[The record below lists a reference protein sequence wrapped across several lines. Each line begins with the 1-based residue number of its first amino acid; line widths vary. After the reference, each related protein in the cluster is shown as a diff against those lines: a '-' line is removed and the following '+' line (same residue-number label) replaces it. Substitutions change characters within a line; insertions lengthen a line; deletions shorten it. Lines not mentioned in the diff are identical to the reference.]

1 MTTVSDFFGLI
12 VISVF
17 PQPSNNSLARKP
29 LRRRKSRDALIT
41 SDEDS
46 GGSVES
52 DEDMPTRPRSRG
64 ARSATPP
71 GVVHHAKP
79 VDQVPRPAL
88 GKPDFW
94 ILAFIMS
101 MRTPSLSSPS
111 NQGSQRLWFDVYQCG
126 FPTQLWLLLYLTR
139 EL

>member
-17 PQPSNNSLARKP
+17 PRRPTNTSLARIP
-29 LRRRKSRDALIT
+29 SRRHKSHDALIT

-46 GGSVES
+46 AGSMASYEEV
-52 DEDMPTRPRSRG
+52 PTRPRSRE
-64 ARSATPP
+64 AHSATPP
-71 GVVHHAKP
+71 SFVHHTKP
-79 VDQVPRPAL
+79 VDHVPRPAL

-101 MRTPSLSSPS
+101 MRTPSLSSLS
-111 NQGSQRLWFDVYQCG
+111 NQRSQRLWFDVYQCWA
-126 FPTQLWLLLYLTR
+126 FHKPYFCSN
-139 EL
+139 

>member
-1 MTTVSDFFGLI
+1 MTTVSDFFGFI

-17 PQPSNNSLARKP
+17 PQPSSNSLTRKP
-29 LRRRKSRDALIT
+29 LRRQKSRDALIT

-46 GGSVES
+46 GGSMAS
-52 DEDMPTRPRSRG
+52 YEDVPTRPRSRG
-64 ARSATPP
+64 GRSTTPP

-79 VDQVPRPAL
+79 DQVARPAL

-101 MRTPSLSSPS
+101 MRTPCLSSVS
-111 NQGSQRLWFDVYQCG
+111 NYGSQRLWFDVYQC
-126 FPTQLWLLLYLTR
+126 
-139 EL
+139 